1 MQQESIADTNTSET
15 EHRNTERLIALI
27 REGRALSFGQQVRLA
42 ALLSVPAM
50 IAQLSSIVM
59 QYIDAS
65 MVGSLGA
72 NASAAIGLVS
82 TTTWLF
88 WGLCSACAMGFSVQV
103 AHRIGAGDMHGA
115 RSVVRQ
121 ALTATGF
128 FGILVGAVGVA
139 ISGALPR
146 WLGGDPVIHDEAAT
160 YFFIYSIFLPM
171 MQLNFLAGGM
181 LRCSGNMKVPSILG
195 VLMCVLDVIFNFLFI
210 FPSRTITVFGL
221 PMHMPGLGLGVEGAA
236 LGTVAAETIVAVAML
251 WYMWTR
257 SGQLKLT
264 HEKGSFIPEWST
276 LKKAMRI
283 GLPMGVEHV
292 VICGAQ
298 IMTTVIVAPLGVFAI
313 AANSFGVTAE
323 SLCYMPGYGIAEA
336 ATTLTGQ
343 SIGAGRRRLTLR
355 FAWLTVGMGMTV
367 MAFMGALMYIFAPE
381 IIGFMS
387 PVIEIRELGVTAMR
401 IEAFAEPMFAASI
414 VAYGVFVGAG
424 STMMP
429 CIMNFFSIW
438 AVRITLAALLAPS
451 MGLDGVWLAMCI
463 ELCFRGVIFLL
474 WLRWGKWM
482 RKI

>member
-1 MQQESIADTNTSET
+1 M
-15 EHRNTERLIALI
+15 
-27 REGRALSFGQQVRLA
+27 
-42 ALLSVPAM
+42 
-50 IAQLSSIVM
+50 
-59 QYIDAS
+59 
-65 MVGSLGA
+65 
-72 NASAAIGLVS
+72 
-82 TTTWLF
+82 
-88 WGLCSACAMGFSVQV
+88 
-103 AHRIGAGDMHGA
+103 
-115 RSVVRQ
+115 
-121 ALTATGF
+121 
-128 FGILVGAVGVA
+128 
-139 ISGALPR
+139 
-146 WLGGDPVIHDEAAT
+146 
-160 YFFIYSIFLPM
+160 
-171 MQLNFLAGGM
+171 
-181 LRCSGNMKVPSILG
+181 LG

-264 HEKGSFIPEWST
+264 HEKGSFIPEWTT

-283 GLPMGVEHV
+283 GLPMGIEHV

-387 PVIEIRELGVTAMR
+387 PVTEIRELGVTAMR

-424 STMMP
+424 STLMP